1 MGKEEEEEEEQ
12 TRRSSVDSFE
22 LFLLLWNESRE
33 HLLSD
38 SFDA

>member
-1 MGKEEEEEEEQ
+1 MLKVGREEEEAQ
-12 TRRSSVDSFE
+12 TRGSSVDSL